1 MLGDDLK
8 GLENAHKY
16 ALERFSNELLPVMET
31 ERAYGAIDI
40 QNDDQKS
47 IGEGLVTIKTL
58 LRFLKI
64 QHLCVDPKGE
74 PFDAELHQAVAVMKT
89 QNQILL

>member
-8 GLENAHKY
+8 GTWKMLINMR
-16 ALERFSNELLPVMET
+16 LRDSLTELLPVMDNI

-47 IGEGLVTIKTL
+47 IGEGLELTIKN
-58 LRFLKI
+58 FVEVFKKI
-64 QHLCVDPKGE
+64 NISVLIPKVNHSM
-74 PFDAELHQAVAVMKT
+74 PNCIKQ
-89 QNQILL
+89 